1 MGVSPRECAA
11 SEQIIRAVTTAHYDE
26 VAQRIYSSLFVGPEI
41 SVSRLAI
48 RSLAE
53 IFDIF
58 KRDLGQPP
66 KRVFYAGEINVGVLQ
81 QMGREHN
88 QPTVITV
95 EKKPEPNNP
104 AHAEIPQKLPKGLS
118 KKIIR
123 ALTLHPAPL
132 DEAQ

>member
-1 MGVSPRECAA
+1 VEVSPRECAD
-11 SEQIIRAVTTAHYDE
+11 SEQIIRAITTAHYDE
-26 VAQRIYSSLFVGPEI
+26 VEQRVNSGLFLGPGT
-41 SVSRLAI
+41 SVSRLAVL
-48 RSLAE
+48 SLAE

-66 KRVFYAGEINVGVLQ
+66 QRVFYAGEINVGVLQ

-104 AHAEIPQKLPKGLS
+104 AHAEIPQKIPRGLS
-118 KKIIR
+118 KKIIK
-123 ALTLHPAPL
+123 ALKRHPAPQ
-132 DEAQ
+132 D